1 MTVPQIISA
10 AQLGLLYGLLAIGL
24 YVPFRVLDIP
34 DMTVQGSFT
43 LGMIVAAV
51 FAYSDRP
58 ILGLVVASLAGVLSG
73 FITGLL
79 HTKFKIAS
87 ILSGILT
94 MTALY
99 TVNLLVAGGKA
110 NISLIGKE
118 TVYSLVNRYVA
129 NEDLVK
135 TGLTLLIV
143 VLICLILAT
152 FFHTR
157 TGLTIRATGD
167 NMVMVRHTSINTDNM
182 IMLGLGIGNGLT
194 ALCGGLL
201 AHYNL
206 FADVNSGT
214 GVLVVALAA
223 IIIGE
228 TIFRRSGVT
237 LGIVSTVVGSIVYR
251 FIFAIALKFDV
262 LPSYSLNLIST
273 IIVVLALVF
282 PSFQDYRKRQ
292 RKKKLHRSLAKTWLD
307 PEAGPALPQTADKEE
322 QGNE

>member
-10 AQLGLLYGLLAIGL
+10 VQLGLLYGLLAIGL

-51 FAYSDRP
+51 FAYSGRP
-58 ILGLVVASLAGVLSG
+58 LLGLLVASLAGVISG
-73 FITGLL
+73 MVTGLL

-118 TVYSLVNRYVA
+118 TVYSLVNRYFA
-129 NEDLVK
+129 NEDLAK
-135 TGLTLLIV
+135 TGLTLTIV
-143 VLICLILAT
+143 ALTCVILAT

-182 IMLGLGIGNGLT
+182 IMIGLGIGNGLT

-206 FADVNSGT
+206 FADVNAGT

-237 LGIVSTVVGSIVYR
+237 LGIISTVAGSIVYR

-282 PSFQDYRKRQ
+282 PTFQDYRKRQ
-292 RKKKLHRSLAKTWLD
+292 RKKKLHKSLAKAWLD
-307 PEAGPALPQTADKEE
+307 PETGPALSRPADKEE
-322 QGNE
+322 EGHD